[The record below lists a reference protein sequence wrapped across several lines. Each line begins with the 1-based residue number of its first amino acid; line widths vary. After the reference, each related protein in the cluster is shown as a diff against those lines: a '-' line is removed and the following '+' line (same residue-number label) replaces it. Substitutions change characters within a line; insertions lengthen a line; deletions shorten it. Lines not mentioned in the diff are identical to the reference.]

1 MFHVNGWGVPH
12 TCAMTGAKLVL
23 PGGALDGASLYQLM
37 EQEEVTAT
45 VGVPTLWL
53 SVLDYFQRNG
63 LKPSSLRRV
72 RRRQR
77 VAARR

>member
-1 MFHVNGWGVPH
+1 
-12 TCAMTGAKLVL
+12 MTGAKLVL